1 MVKFTVATATYNRA
15 RTLIRVYGSLK
26 DQTFRDFEW
35 IIVDDGSTDKTLS
48 VVNEFKKEA
57 DFPIKYIY
65 KENGGKHSAINL
77 AVSHAQGEF
86 FVIVDSD
93 DSFKPESLEILNNY
107 WEKIPENE
115 REQYRGVSCRCYDPL
130 TGKIIGRKIP
140 DRASKIIGIKARFE
154 YKLLFDMWGFNRTEI
169 MEKFPFPDTTNE
181 NLAFY
186 PENIIWDK
194 MDETY
199 KVYFINE
206 SLLAYYRDENT
217 DSTKKYGRSK
227 ENYYLWK
234 HYINDMMGHFGYAP
248 FLFLKSYVGLT
259 MDGISQGKGLREI
272 VKDVNSPVS
281 KLVTILLS
289 PVGFILSHARRWKR

>member
-1 MVKFTVATATYNRA
+1 
-15 RTLIRVYGSLK
+15 
-26 DQTFRDFEW
+26 
-35 IIVDDGSTDKTLS
+35 
-48 VVNEFKKEA
+48 
-57 DFPIKYIY
+57 
-65 KENGGKHSAINL
+65 
-77 AVSHAQGEF
+77 
-86 FVIVDSD
+86 
-93 DSFKPESLEILNNY
+93 
-107 WEKIPENE
+107 
-115 REQYRGVSCRCYDPL
+115 
-130 TGKIIGRKIP
+130 
-140 DRASKIIGIKARFE
+140 
-154 YKLLFDMWGFNRTEI
+154 